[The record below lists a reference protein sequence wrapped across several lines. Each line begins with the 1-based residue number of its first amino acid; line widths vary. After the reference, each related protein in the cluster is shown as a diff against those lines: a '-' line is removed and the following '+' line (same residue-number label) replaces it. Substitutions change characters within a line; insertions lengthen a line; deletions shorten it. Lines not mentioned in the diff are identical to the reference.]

1 MPAQTSHT
9 QLVSLVARG
18 SPIYTGSCRRTPRNG
33 HEEISVMSA
42 YSHRGNELC
51 VPGYRRYELHN
62 ARRPAQHCRYDL
74 RTTSE

>member
-1 MPAQTSHT
+1 
-9 QLVSLVARG
+9 
-18 SPIYTGSCRRTPRNG
+18 
-33 HEEISVMSA
+33 MSA